1 LSVAADPTLIVSR
14 TPSRLIA
21 LSSLAIIVALVLGV
35 GIPNHE
41 VLRHV
46 LQTLPFW
53 CALILGA
60 RNSRLA
66 VWVGLPLFVFWLLIM
81 TLIWMSL
88 LGISHLLGGS
98 FSGWE
103 IVMTIVVGSSC
114 IAGIAASVRSRSTA
128 SMTMK
133 AAVVLLSAAIQLTCF
148 FTSFL
153 PAIAR
158 R

>member
-1 LSVAADPTLIVSR
+1 LSVAAEPTLIDSR
-14 TPSRLIA
+14 TSSRVIA
-21 LSSLAIIVALVLGV
+21 ISSLVIIVSLVLGV

-60 RNSRLA
+60 RNSRFA
-66 VWVGLPLFVFWLLIM
+66 GWVGLPLFVFWLLIM

-103 IVMTIVVGSSC
+103 IAMTIVVGSSC
-114 IAGIAASVRSRSTA
+114 IAGIAASVGSRTNVSIVTKTA
-128 SMTMK
+128 VIVLFS
-133 AAVVLLSAAIQLTCF
+133 VVQLACF
-148 FTSFL
+148 FTSFM